1 MSETLSGG
9 MGTAAMGS
17 ELLLRSDVS
26 SVRYGV
32 ADDCCRPPGS

>member
-17 ELLLRSDVS
+17 NQPFAALVINVRFGRRS
-26 SVRYGV
+26 
-32 ADDCCRPPGS
+32 ADGFS